1 MPRTDLDARVHDALT
16 RLPAPVAPSTL
27 LPRVM
32 AAVQRR
38 PWYAR
43 AWTTWPLPLRIA
55 SAVGLAGLAVGVA
68 LAWPLVDAA
77 SRLLMARVAASLQP
91 VSRASEGAT
100 EIFMAIDVLRRVF
113 APALGFAVVVVTVM
127 SAACAVV
134 GAALARFAL
143 GGASQS

>member
-1 MPRTDLDARVHDALT
+1 MPRTDLESFVHDALT
-16 RLPAPVAPSTL
+16 RLPGPTAPATL

-32 AAVQRR
+32 TAVRQR

-43 AWTTWPLPLRIA
+43 AWTTWPRPLQAASLAAIA
-55 SAVGLAGLAVGVA
+55 GVA
-68 LAWPLVDAA
+68 VAIVLVWPSLDAA
-77 SRLLMARVAASLQP
+77 SSALLTRAVSGLRP
-91 VSRASEGAT
+91 VSQASQGAT

-113 APALGFAVVVVTVM
+113 APALGFAVAVVTVM
-127 SAACAVV
+127 SAACAIV

>member
-1 MPRTDLDARVHDALT
+1 MVPTDLDSVVHRALT
-16 RLPAPVAPSTL
+16 NLPAPVAPPTL
-27 LPRVM
+27 LPRVL

-38 PWYAR
+38 PWYER
-43 AWTTWPLPLRIA
+43 AWTTWPRPLQAA
-55 SAVGLAGLAVGVA
+55 SLAALSGLVVGAVLVWPAIDAGS
-68 LAWPLVDAA
+68 
-77 SRLLMARVAASLQP
+77 SRLLARAAASLRP
-91 VSRASEGAT
+91 MSAASEGAT
-100 EIFMAIDVLRRVF
+100 EIFMAIDVLRRVL

>member
-16 RLPAPVAPSTL
+16 RLPAPVAPPTL

-43 AWTTWPLPLRIA
+43 AWTTWPLPLQVAAAIA
-55 SAVGLAGLAVGVA
+55 LAGVAAAVA
-68 LAWPLVDAA
+68 LAWPSADAA

-91 VSRASEGAT
+91 VSTASEGAT